1 MLHLNIEIDA
11 NSGFCF
17 GVVYAIE
24 MAEEILDEAGHLYCL
39 GDIVHNDEEVKRL
52 EAKGLKIIDHEVLKT
67 LKDEKVLIRALRQR
81 GENLYLWQARP
92 CRGDWPFGTNQ

>member
-1 MLHLNIEIDA
+1 MLNLSVDIDS

-24 MAEEILDEAGHLYCL
+24 MAEELLREHGELYCL

-52 EAKGLKIIDHEVLKT
+52 QSLGLKIIDHDDLIG
-67 LKDEKVLIRALRQR
+67 LRNARVLIRAH
-81 GENLYLWQARP
+81 GEPPSTYKPRP
-92 CRGDWPFGTNQ
+92 L